1 MLTKG
6 AKRMLYTAARRPE
19 LRILVCILGELIAA
33 FSLNSFIVPLG
44 LYAGGAMGVCQLAR
58 TLLETWGGLDFGG
71 SDIAG
76 GLYFLFNVPVLLYAR
91 GVLGRKF
98 VLKTVVCA
106 AAFSLFYS
114 IIPTP
119 SVMLVDDTLTSCLL
133 GGILSG
139 IGSGLVLTCG
149 GSGGGLDVIG
159 LCLSKK
165 GSRFTVGRFS
175 MTFNAFLYA
184 VCLVLFPPDIT
195 IYSVIY
201 NFAAALVMDKAHQ
214 QNISVQALIFTR
226 AKEQELG
233 RVILD
238 KLGRGVTWWDGV
250 GAYTGE
256 GVHVLCVCLSKY
268 ELEELFHTVRQMDPH
283 AFITLQE
290 GVRIY
295 GNFLKKLD

>member
-1 MLTKG
+1 MLNTAVHRPG
-6 AKRMLYTAARRPE
+6 LRMLA
-19 LRILVCILGELIAA
+19 CIFGELLIA
-33 FSLNSFIVPLG
+33 FSLNYFIVPLG
-44 LYAGGAMGVCQLAR
+44 LYAGGSMGVCQLIR
-58 TLLETWGGLDFGG
+58 TLLQTWGGLNFDRY
-71 SDIAG
+71 DIAG
-76 GLYFLFNVPVLLYAR
+76 ILYFLSNIPILLYAR
-91 GVLGRKF
+91 RILGRKF
-98 VLKTVVCA
+98 VLKTVVSTT
-106 AAFSLFYS
+106 AFSLFYS
-114 IIPTP
+114 VIPAP
-119 SVMLVDDTLTSCLL
+119 SAMLVDDTLTCCLL

-184 VCLVLFPPDIT
+184 VCLLLFKPEVA

-201 NFAAALVMDKAHQ
+201 NFASAMMVDKAHQ

-226 AKEQELG
+226 AREKELG
-233 RVILD
+233 RRILD
-238 KLGRGVTWWDGV
+238 RMGRGVTWWEGV

-268 ELEELFHTVRQMDPH
+268 EIEELFHLVHELDPH

-290 GVRIY
+290 GVRIC
-295 GNFLKKLD
+295 GNFQKKLG

>member
-1 MLTKG
+1 MLN
-6 AKRMLYTAARRPE
+6 TAMHRPK
-19 LRILVCILGELIAA
+19 LRILACILGELIAA
-33 FSLNSFIVPLG
+33 FSLNYFIVPLG
-44 LYAGGAMGVCQLAR
+44 LYSGGSMGVCQLIR
-58 TLLETWGGLDFGG
+58 TLLETWCGLDFGG
-71 SDIAG
+71 RDIAG
-76 GLYFLFNVPVLLYAR
+76 ILYFLSNIPILLYAHR
-91 GVLGRKF
+91 ILGQKF
-98 VLKTVVCA
+98 VLKTVVCTV
-106 AAFSLFYS
+106 AFSFFYS
-114 IIPTP
+114 VIPIP
-119 SVMLVDDTLTSCLL
+119 SAMLIDDTLTSCLL

-184 VCLVLFPPDIT
+184 VCLILFKPEVA

-201 NFAAALVMDKAHQ
+201 NFATAIVVDKAHQ

-233 RVILD
+233 HLIME
-238 KLGRGVTWWDGV
+238 KMGRGVTWWEGV

-268 ELEELFHTVRQMDPH
+268 EIEELFHTVHEMDPH